1 MIAVSA
7 SPAFTGGAQSGRMSA
22 PRLLRPPVVNVPAYF
37 DLKLLAPR
45 RILTGAGCRQAL
57 PSLLA
62 EDGRSRP
69 LLVVDPRL
77 GTSPALEDL
86 TLRLESALGPVPV
99 TLEVPGEPDVECS
112 EAIARVLKAGAHDCV
127 IAVGGGSVIDAAK
140 GAAVAATN
148 PGQLVA
154 YEGFDRFPVDP
165 LPLYALP
172 TTAGTGSEVTRVTVL
187 GVHHP
192 PRKISIKGAR
202 LVPTAALVDPDFL
215 VTVPPRVGAAAATDA
230 LTHALEA
237 YLRPA
242 STPVS
247 RALGLRAATMIL
259 RVMRDGAD
267 HATPAN
273 WSELATASMLAG
285 LAFGNSDVGP
295 VHCLAESIG
304 AVYKAPHGAANAV
317 FLGPVL
323 GYYGNLVAEP
333 LAEVA
338 RTVWPDELAGLDAA
352 AATRRLVAAV
362 DAYVAANAVGT
373 LRSLCGGEL
382 DVDVIAALAET
393 NNSNASGPIPM
404 TVTDYRAIMVS
415 ML

>member
-1 MIAVSA
+1 M
-7 SPAFTGGAQSGRMSA
+7 
-22 PRLLRPPVVNVPAYF
+22 NVPAYV
-37 DLKLLAPR
+37 DLKWLAPR

-57 PSLLA
+57 PALLA

-69 LLVVDPRL
+69 LLVVDPRI
-77 GTSPALEDL
+77 GASPALHDL
-86 TLRLESALGPVPV
+86 TRRLEATLGAVPV
-99 TLEVPGEPDVECS
+99 TTDVPGEPDVDCA
-112 EAIARVLKAGAHDCV
+112 EAIARLLKSGAHDCV

-148 PGQLVA
+148 PAPLVD
-154 YEGFDRFPVDP
+154 YEGFDRFAIDP
-165 LPLYALP
+165 LPLYAVP

-187 GVHHP
+187 GVHNP

-215 VTVPPRVGAAAATDA
+215 MTVPPRVGAAAATDA

-242 STPVS
+242 SSPVS

-259 RVMRDGAD
+259 RVMRDGAQY
-267 HATPAN
+267 ATPAN
-273 WSELATASMLAG
+273 WSELATASMMAG

-323 GYYGNLVAEP
+323 GYYGDLVAAP

-338 RTVWPDELAGLDAA
+338 RTVWPDALAGRTAA
-352 AATRRLVAAV
+352 EATRHLVSTV
-362 DAYVAANAVGT
+362 DAFVAANDVGT
-373 LRSLCGGEL
+373 LSSLCGGTL
-382 DVDVIAALAET
+382 DVDGIAALAVT
-393 NNSNASGPIPM
+393 NNSNASGPMPM
-404 TVTDYRAIMVS
+404 SVTDYRAIMAS
-415 ML
+415 MR

>member
-1 MIAVSA
+1 MDAIFVGEANVLNVS
-7 SPAFTGGAQSGRMSA
+7 TMS
-22 PRLLRPPVVNVPAYF
+22 VF
-37 DLKLLAPR
+37 QLLAPR
-45 RILTGAGCRQAL
+45 HILTGAGCRHAL
-57 PSLLA
+57 PALLA
-62 EDGRSRP
+62 EDGRHRP
-69 LLVVDPRL
+69 LLVCDPRL
-77 GTSPALEDL
+77 GASVALADLMCALEHRFD
-86 TLRLESALGPVPV
+86 TVPV
-99 TLEVPGEPDVECS
+99 TRDVRGEPDVDCA
-112 EAIARVLKAGAHDCV
+112 EAIARQLKSGEHDCV

-148 PGQLVA
+148 PGCLA
-154 YEGFDRFPVDP
+154 EYEGFDCFAVDP

-187 GVHHP
+187 GVNEP

-215 VTVPPRVGAAAATDA
+215 ITVPTRVGAAAATDA

-242 STPVS
+242 SSPVS
-247 RALGLRAATMIL
+247 RALGLRSATMIL
-259 RVMRDGAD
+259 RVMREGRSYAL
-267 HATPAN
+267 PAN
-273 WSELATASMLAG
+273 LAQLAEASMLAG

-304 AVYKAPHGAANAV
+304 AVYKVPHGAANAV

-323 GYYGNLVAEP
+323 AYYGDLVSAP

-338 RTVWPDELAGLDAA
+338 RAVWPDELAGLDDAKA
-352 AATRRLVAAV
+352 MQKLVLAV
-362 DAYVAANAVGT
+362 TAFVTDNEVGT
-373 LRSLCGGEL
+373 LQSLCGDSL
-382 DVDVIAALAET
+382 DVARIAALALT

-404 TVTDYRAIMVS
+404 TASDYKAIMVS
-415 ML
+415 MR